1 MTSMPLLLVP
11 GLACTLRLYE
21 PQMPHLWQ
29 FGPVTVASHTRHDS
43 MAAIA
48 ADILANAPP
57 KFALAGLSMG
67 GYIAFEMMRQ
77 APERIIKLA
86 LLDTSARPE
95 TPAQTER
102 RLLQIGMARSG
113 RYNEIADLVFP
124 LSFHPNRHGEA
135 GPREIVATMYSETE
149 PDTFVR
155 QQTAIM
161 IGRSRPN
168 LGAIRCPT
176 LVLVGD
182 ADVLTPPEHAQE
194 IGLWHRRIETRYR
207 ARVWPP
213 IHLGQA

>member
-1 MTSMPLLLVP
+1 MTSIPLLLVP

-95 TPAQTER
+95 TPA
-102 RLLQIGMARSG
+102 
-113 RYNEIADLVFP
+113 AD
-124 LSFHPNRHGEA
+124 
-135 GPREIVATMYSETE
+135 
-149 PDTFVR
+149 
-155 QQTAIM
+155 
-161 IGRSRPN
+161 
-168 LGAIRCPT
+168 
-176 LVLVGD
+176 
-182 ADVLTPPEHAQE
+182 
-194 IGLWHRRIETRYR
+194 
-207 ARVWPP
+207 
-213 IHLGQA
+213 